1 MRIVKVAAVGSTSL
15 AVGAV
20 AGIILMAGA
29 GCGAMTN
36 NRPDPTLSAQSACA
50 GIAPKEREL
59 GLMAYRE
66 AIAGAR
72 PLRDDSMSGKA
83 RIGRERGTAVLFR
96 AEPNLSVAWLG
107 RVNACHAD
115 LVAAGQ
121 VTSSAVT
128 TDPFVVPGTTVSIAE
143 TQMGYDV
150 SVRASSDQGMV
161 EVAHRVA
168 GLSTGDQVATA
179 MNAR

>member
-1 MRIVKVAAVGSTSL
+1 
-15 AVGAV
+15 
-20 AGIILMAGA
+20 
-29 GCGAMTN
+29 MTN
-36 NRPDPTLSAQSACA
+36 NRPDPTLSAQSDCA
-50 GIAPKEREL
+50 GIAPKQREL
-59 GLMAYRE
+59 GLLAYRE

-83 RIGRERGTAVLFR
+83 RIAPERGTVVLFR

-115 LVAAGQ
+115 LVAAGE
-121 VTSSAVT
+121 VTGSAG
-128 TDPFVVPGTTVSIAE
+128 TDPFVVPGTTVSITE
-143 TQMGYDV
+143 TQTGYDV
-150 SVRASSDQGMV
+150 SVRASSEQGMV

-179 MNAR
+179 MNVR